1 MIEEFEI
8 GDLVQDATRERE
20 ISHGFVYDVPFNK
33 YRDVTKS
40 HMPCSH
46 TNSNS
51 VYVFW
56 FSGPCKYDMRCREWA
71 EDLVLVS
78 KGVTR

>member
-8 GDLVQDATRERE
+8 GDLVQDATNYDE
-20 ISHGFVYDVPFNK
+20 ISFGFVYDVGTEDYYPDRANPYVRK
-33 YRDVTKS
+33 TRGGDGI
-40 HMPCSH
+40 
-46 TNSNS
+46 
-51 VYVFW
+51 YVFW
-56 FSGPCKYDMRCREWA
+56 FSGPYKYDMRCREWA